1 MEYTRLGRSGLAV
14 SRAALGTMNFGV
26 GAEGS
31 CAEPEAQRIV
41 GEFLD
46 AGGNLIDTA
55 DIYNAGTS
63 EEIVGRAIASRRDEV
78 VLATKGGGPRG
89 RGPNTMVLSRVQLT
103 RALEASLRRLGTDHV
118 DLYQC
123 HVWDEATPT
132 EETMSALDEFVRSG
146 KVRYLGCSNF
156 TVAQIIESQWA
167 AQRLGG
173 SGFVSLQP
181 HYSLLARDIEAEIL
195 PACDRLGLGAITY
208 GPLASGMLAGRYRYG
223 ITPEPG
229 TRMDQWLHYDNPA
242 AARWAGA
249 IMTERNFTIVDAVAE
264 VAAELDTTPAAA
276 AISWVSG
283 RPGVSSVILGPRSH
297 DQLRANLAGL
307 DLQLPAP
314 QREHLDA
321 ASAPANRPVTGVPIE
336 ISATA

>member
-1 MEYTRLGRSGLAV
+1 LDAKCRCTVPGPTPACRAISSSGTPRPSRS
-14 SRAALGTMNFGV
+14 
-26 GAEGS
+26 
-31 CAEPEAQRIV
+31 EAQRIV

-55 DIYNAGTS
+55 DIYNGGTS

-89 RGPNTMVLSRVQLT
+89 RGPNTMGLSRVQLT

-195 PACDRLGLGAITY
+195 PACDRLGLGAI
-208 GPLASGMLAGRYRYG
+208 
-223 ITPEPG
+223 
-229 TRMDQWLHYDNPA
+229 
-242 AARWAGA
+242 
-249 IMTERNFTIVDAVAE
+249 MTERNFSIVDAVAN

-276 AISWVSG
+276 AISWVSR

-297 DQLRANLAGL
+297 DQLRTSLAGL
-307 DLQLPAP
+307 DLQLPTP

-321 ASAPANRPVTGVPIE
+321 ASTPANRPVTGVPIE
-336 ISATA
+336 MSATA